1 MKTLKTSLLT
11 LAIAFISMAAFSQ
24 TKIIKITKPITPE
37 DLAQVK
43 AILDTYDPNSYT
55 FSIVTT
61 DHKKYANQGK
71 GLESVSQ
78 ITGTYSPSS
87 KDQTHDSQ
95 ANATG
100 TITMKLKAPNL
111 DKLIAILSKYQ

>member
-1 MKTLKTSLLT
+1 MKTLKAALLT
-11 LAIAFISMAAFSQ
+11 LATAVISMAAFSQ
-24 TKIIKITKPITPE
+24 AKTIKITKPISPE
-37 DLAQVK
+37 DLAHVK

-55 FSIVTT
+55 FTIATT
-61 DHKKYANQGK
+61 DNKMYANKGK

-87 KDQTHDSQ
+87 KNQTHDSQ
-95 ANATG
+95 AVATG
-100 TITMKLKAPNL
+100 TIVWTLHLPNL